1 VVGVVA
7 NTRRTGRGG
16 ALSRKE
22 AVLGLAYISPW
33 LIGFV
38 VFTAGPVVAS
48 AYLSLTDYAILAP
61 PKFVGLTNYTRALS
75 GQDGIFWKAVYN
87 TAYFAVIFVPMSI
100 VGSLA
105 TALLLNIKIR
115 GQSVFRTMFFVPSIT
130 PAVATVILW
139 IWILSP
145 DYGPLNDIL
154 WGIGIPGPGWLGS
167 PVWSKPAL
175 ILMSLWGAV
184 GGSTMIIFLAGLQ
197 GIPQELYEA
206 ADIDGA
212 TWWQGFRDVTLP
224 MLSPSIFFNLVV
236 GMIAAFRVFTAAYVA
251 TSGGPM
257 YSTEFY
263 MLYLFTNAF
272 NYLYMGFASA
282 LAWMF
287 VVAILLLVALQLY
300 LGSKWVYYEGAAPE

>member
-1 VVGVVA
+1 M
-7 NTRRTGRGG
+7 
-16 ALSRKE
+16 SRKE
-22 AVLGLAYISPW
+22 AILGLAYISPW

-38 VFTAGPVVAS
+38 VFTAGPVIAS

-61 PKFVGLTNYTRALS
+61 PKFVGLANYTHALS

>member
-1 VVGVVA
+1 M
-7 NTRRTGRGG
+7 
-16 ALSRKE
+16 SRKE
-22 AVLGLAYISPW
+22 AILGLAYISPW

-38 VFTAGPVVAS
+38 VFTAGPVIAS

-61 PKFVGLTNYTRALS
+61 PKFVGLANYTHALS

-300 LGSKWVYYEGAAPE
+300 LGSKWVYYEGVAPE